1 MEPGG
6 NHLPFLTLTPRI
18 HRTLEQGSTDG
29 MKSVTDYLPPSP
41 GVGCHRYIFVLF
53 KGAIPNQKN
62 DERICWDVSKF
73 MNSNPNL
80 VPVAMNFM
88 YVTSV

>member
-1 MEPGG
+1 MCA
-6 NHLPFLTLTPRI
+6 
-18 HRTLEQGSTDG
+18 QGSTAG
-29 MKSVTDYLPPSP
+29 VKSVTDYLPPSP

-53 KGAIPNQKN
+53 KGAIPATKN
-62 DERICWDVSKF
+62 DDRICWDVSKF

-88 YVTSV
+88 YVTSA